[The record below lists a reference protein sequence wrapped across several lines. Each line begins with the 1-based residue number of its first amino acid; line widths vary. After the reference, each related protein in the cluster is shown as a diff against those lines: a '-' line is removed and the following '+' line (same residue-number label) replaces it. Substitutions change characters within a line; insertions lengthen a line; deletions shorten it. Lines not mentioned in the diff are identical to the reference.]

1 MNSEKFSS
9 LIFESKCANIPNSKN
24 NVSIC
29 PGCVLINYTYLI

>member
-24 NVSIC
+24 TPGDKIC
-29 PGCVLINYTYLI
+29 QYVQVVY